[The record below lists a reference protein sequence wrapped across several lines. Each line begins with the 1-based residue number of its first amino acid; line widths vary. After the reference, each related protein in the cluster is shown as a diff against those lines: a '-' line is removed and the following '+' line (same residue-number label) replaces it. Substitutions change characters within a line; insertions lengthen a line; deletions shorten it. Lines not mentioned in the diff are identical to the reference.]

1 MDDHYTGQ
9 GHPRVSEQHKLHS
22 MALQQRK
29 WKAKWVGKRGRAGKN
44 YDQNALRGIQGINS
58 YISKAKTNKKNS
70 NDLRMKYVKHK
81 LAELCPERSLKSP
94 CEN

>member
-1 MDDHYTGQ
+1 
-9 GHPRVSEQHKLHS
+9 

-58 YISKAKTNKKNS
+58 YISKAKTNKKTQ
-70 NDLRMKYVKHK
+70 MT
-81 LAELCPERSLKSP
+81 
-94 CEN
+94 